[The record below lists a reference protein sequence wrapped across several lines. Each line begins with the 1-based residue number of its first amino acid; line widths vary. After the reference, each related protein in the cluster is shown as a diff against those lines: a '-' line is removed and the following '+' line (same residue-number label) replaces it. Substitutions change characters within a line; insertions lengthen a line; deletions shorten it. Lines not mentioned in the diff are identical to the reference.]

1 MAKIPLRTYIRD
13 IESLI
18 DHGQIDEAVAHSKYI
33 LNSYPKL
40 LAAYRMLGKAYLE
53 TRNYGDATDIFQRVL
68 SAVPDDFV
76 SQVGMSIIREDE
88 GNQTAAIWHMERAF
102 EVQPYNAAI
111 QSELRRLYGRRDGLE
126 PPKIRLTRGALA
138 RLYAKGN
145 LYQQAI
151 GELRAALS
159 EDPQRPDLQALLARM
174 YFLAGQR
181 VEAVETCSLLLKK
194 LPYCLDANRIL
205 AIILPET
212 GRKDDSQVYQ
222 QRVIS
227 LDPYL
232 INATPQAPS
241 SDGVSENTVTLE
253 RLDYKFAG
261 ASIPPTSQPA
271 WAASLGVTV
280 DEFAPKEEKMPEWL
294 STTGEE
300 TEGIEGYRGPQ
311 IPPFVDLG
319 TETKVTG
326 IGKESFEPS
335 QPSEPATAEG
345 ISIFPTGVSTPEE
358 TEEAIPDWL
367 HQAGWK
373 QSTKKTE
380 APPAET
386 PSLYEEPINL
396 PGEETGGEA
405 TRAEMPDWLKAMAPP
420 GAEETVTPPAE
431 KPAQQPTGEEVMPWL
446 QETPPGPTD
455 TIISWLG
462 DMKGEGELP
471 KTTPEEATTE
481 KAGLEIPDWLQGLG
495 EEIPSTPEAVVPPTE
510 EVGLPTT
517 TPEEL
522 PVASIPTPVTSVP
535 EAVPAELPDWLQGI
549 APETPSDEVLPAVEA
564 TFEVETPAEPV
575 TQGAEI
581 PEWMIPVKE
590 QEPLTEE
597 PSLVESPAEAVPSE
611 EFPSWLEDLG
621 TESVLPEKPSEVEP
635 IKIEATQEAIP
646 SEAIPDWLK
655 GLGQEI
661 PTGSE
666 ITPTETLPSKAL
678 PTEAPPPEII
688 PQEITSEEVIPSL
701 PSEEAIPSSELPD
714 WLKSLEQAVSTEA
727 VPTAEEAPEQTL
739 PAEQIPSWLRALEQ
753 EEEQRVEPT
762 PEVVEVVHD
771 EAIPQEEAPATPPE
785 VAVPVEALPAWL
797 KSFEPETAQTPEL
810 PGAATVEAGIEAIPP
825 TEEEAPTPAEKVSEW
840 LKALE
845 AEAPIESQAGLT
857 PVEEFPAEVTT
868 TPVEEVAS
876 PAVPGELPDWL
887 KAMQAEIPEEA
898 PATPI
903 ESPIEIP
910 TETPVGASVEE
921 TAKAFAEAV
930 PRVETPAMDLSD
942 QDSAMAW
949 LESLAAKQGV
959 PEEELTTKPEE
970 RPEAPPTWVEEF
982 TPRVTAPTAPA
993 PAPVEIQPIE
1003 EGGLPEWMQEIV
1015 ETPHVE
1021 QAPIPAVPTLEQPPI
1036 EISPEVAPVPTEA
1049 PPETA
1054 PAISEPGFSLKDQDA
1069 ALAWLESL
1077 AQKQGVAEEELLT
1090 KPEERLEVP
1099 PTWVQE
1105 VATEVPAEVPSLTQQ
1120 QVEPIPETEAVPPV
1134 ESVLP
1139 LTEIVTPPVETVM
1152 EETLD
1157 VTPKPPVEAE
1167 MPDWL
1172 KEIALPEE
1180 EEIPTQPVHLKKEE
1194 PAQPVEKVAPLE
1206 AMPQEQPPAETIPSV
1221 PEVVLSDQEAAM
1233 AWLESLAAK
1242 QGVPEEQLISKPE
1255 ERPAVLVPYELI
1267 GQPPVVEAPVEYL
1280 PEEIP
1285 PITTEPPVTDQEAAM
1300 AWLESLA
1307 AKQGVPEEELLTK
1320 PEERS
1325 EVPPEWVQEQAISEA
1340 PGVEGLSLPEVEEA
1354 APEEMVPSFEPEP
1367 SQWIAEVP
1375 PEQVQA
1381 EEIPGLEGIEIP
1393 AAPLEAPIAETTVP
1407 VGEVFAAIQPS
1418 EELPVE
1424 MPTEAV
1430 IAEPVSIG
1438 LPGEEPPFIELQPV
1452 VEELP
1457 AVEIPAPVE
1466 KALPIEAPIHA
1477 IDVNK
1482 ASLVELENLPGVGF
1496 IKAQSIIDY
1505 RKSRGAFTSLEELIS
1520 VPGITTDLLDEL
1532 QGLVAVSVTP
1542 KLEEAPAPTI
1552 IIPVS
1557 GDANQEMLLQARAA
1571 FTQGDLVNTVSHYGK
1586 LIKTQTL
1593 LGEVISDL
1601 QKAVGQHPED
1611 LFLWQALGDAYMRN
1625 NQLEEAFEAY
1635 SKAEALL
1642 Q

>member
-53 TRNYGDATDIFQRVL
+53 TKNYGDATDIFQRVL

-88 GNQTAAIWHMERAF
+88 GNQNAAIWHMERAF

-174 YFLAGQR
+174 YFLTGQR
-181 VEAVETCSLLLKK
+181 VEAAETCSLLLKK

-212 GRKDDSQVYQ
+212 GRKEDSQVYQ
-222 QRVIS
+222 QREIS

-232 INATPQAPS
+232 IYATPQAPS

-261 ASIPPTSQPA
+261 APISPTSQPA

-280 DEFAPKEEKMPEWL
+280 NEFAPKEEKMPEWL

-311 IPPFVDLG
+311 TPPFVDLG
-319 TETKVTG
+319 AETKVTG
-326 IGKESFEPS
+326 VGQESLEPS
-335 QPSEPATAEG
+335 QPIEPASAEG
-345 ISIFPTGVSTPEE
+345 ISIFPPGVSAPEE

-373 QSTKKTE
+373 YSAKKTE
-380 APPAET
+380 TPPAEK
-386 PSLYEEPINL
+386 PSLYEEPTNV
-396 PGEETGGEA
+396 PGAETDGEA
-405 TRAEMPDWLKAMAPP
+405 TRAEVPDWLKAMAPP
-420 GAEETVTPPAE
+420 GAEETVTPPVE
-431 KPAQQPTGEEVMPWL
+431 KPALIPTGEEVMPWL

-462 DMKGEGELP
+462 DLKGEGELP
-471 KTTPEEATTE
+471 KTTHEEPITE
-481 KAGLEIPDWLQGLG
+481 KAGLEIPDWLRGLG

-522 PVASIPTPVTSVP
+522 PVSSIPTPVTNIP
-535 EAVPAELPDWLQGI
+535 EAVPSELPDWLQGI
-549 APETPSDEVLPAVEA
+549 APETPYDEAVPAAGA
-564 TFEVETPAEPV
+564 TFEEVTPAEPV

-581 PEWMIPVKE
+581 PEWMPPVEE
-590 QEPLTEE
+590 QEPVAEKPL
-597 PSLVESPAEAVPSE
+597 LVESPAEAVPSE
-611 EFPSWLEDLG
+611 EFPSWLKDLG

-635 IKIEATQEAIP
+635 VIIEIPQEAIP

-655 GLGQEI
+655 GLGQEVPTDIETI
-661 PTGSE
+661 PTEALSLK
-666 ITPTETLPSKAL
+666 TLPTET
-678 PTEAPPPEII
+678 PPPEVI
-688 PQEITSEEVIPSL
+688 PQEVTPEEVIPSV
-701 PSEEAIPSSELPD
+701 PPEEAIPGSELPD
-714 WLKSLEQAVSTEA
+714 WLKSLEQAASTETA
-727 VPTAEEAPEQTL
+727 PTQEEAPEHAL
-739 PAEQIPSWLRALEQ
+739 PVEQIPSWLRALEQ
-753 EEEQRVEPT
+753 EEEHRVEPT
-762 PEVVEVVHD
+762 PEVAEVVQT
-771 EAIPQEEAPATPPE
+771 EAIPQAEAPVTPPE
-785 VAVPVEALPAWL
+785 VAVPAEELPAWL
-797 KSFEPETAQTPEL
+797 KSFEPETAQTHET
-810 PGAATVEAGIEAIPP
+810 PGAVTAEAGIEAAPP
-825 TEEEAPTPAEKVSEW
+825 TEKEAPTPAEKVSEW

-845 AEAPIESQAGLT
+845 AETPIGSQAGIT

-876 PAVPGELPDWL
+876 SAVPGKLPDWL

-898 PATPI
+898 PVTPV
-903 ESPIEIP
+903 ESPIEMP
-910 TETPVGASVEE
+910 AETPVGVSVEE
-921 TAKAFAEAV
+921 IAEAFAEAV
-930 PRVETPAMDLSD
+930 PSVEAPAMDLSD

-970 RPEAPPTWVEEF
+970 RPEAPPTWLEEF
-982 TPRVTAPTAPA
+982 TPTVTAPT
-993 PAPVEIQPIE
+993 
-1003 EGGLPEWMQEIV
+1003 
-1015 ETPHVE
+1015 E
-1021 QAPIPAVPTLEQPPI
+1021 QAPI
-1036 EISPEVAPVPTEA
+1036 EIPPEVAPVPTEA
-1049 PPETA
+1049 PPEAA
-1054 PAISEPGFSLKDQDA
+1054 PEISEPGFNLKDQDA

-1090 KPEERLEVP
+1090 KPEERLEAP
-1099 PTWVQE
+1099 PTWVRE
-1105 VATEVPAEVPSLTQQ
+1105 VATEEPAGMPSPNEQ
-1120 QVEPIPETEAVPPV
+1120 QVEPMPAGEAVPPV
-1134 ESVLP
+1134 ETVLP
-1139 LTEIVTPPVETVM
+1139 LTEIVTPPVETVV
-1152 EETLD
+1152 ERTLE
-1157 VTPKPPVEAE
+1157 VAPKPAVEAE

-1194 PAQPVEKVAPLE
+1194 PVQPVEKVAPLE
-1206 AMPQEQPPAETIPSV
+1206 AVPQEQPPAETFPSV
-1221 PEVVLSDQEAAM
+1221 PEAVLSDQEAAM

-1242 QGVPEEQLISKPE
+1242 RGIPEEQLITKPE
-1255 ERPAVLVPYELI
+1255 ERPAVSVPHALA
-1267 GQPPVVEAPVEYL
+1267 GQPPAVEAPVEHL
-1280 PEEIP
+1280 PEETP
-1285 PITTEPPVTDQEAAM
+1285 PIITEPPATDQEAAM

-1320 PEERS
+1320 PEERP
-1325 EVPPEWVQEQAISEA
+1325 EAPPEWVQEQAIPEVS
-1340 PGVEGLSLPEVEEA
+1340 GVEGLTLPEVEEA
-1354 APEEMVPSFEPEP
+1354 APEELVPSFEPEP
-1367 SQWIAEVP
+1367 SQWIVEVP
-1375 PEQVQA
+1375 TEQVQA
-1381 EEIPGLEGIEIP
+1381 EEIPSLETIEIP
-1393 AAPLEAPIAETTVP
+1393 AAPLEAPIAETTVS
-1407 VGEVFAAIQPS
+1407 VGEAFPAIQPA

-1424 MPTEAV
+1424 MPTEAE
-1430 IAEPVSIG
+1430 IAEPVAIG
-1438 LPGEEPPFIELQPV
+1438 LPVEEPPLIELQPI

-1457 AVEIPAPVE
+1457 AVEVPAPSE
-1466 KALPIEAPIHA
+1466 KALPVEAPIHA

-1496 IKAQSIIDY
+1496 IKAQSILNY
-1505 RKSRGAFTSLEELIS
+1505 RESHRAFTSLADLTS

-1532 QGLVAVSVTP
+1532 QDLIVVSVTP
-1542 KLEEAPAPTI
+1542 KLEEVPAPTI
-1552 IIPVS
+1552 IVPVS

-1601 QKAVGQHPED
+1601 QKAVGQHSED
-1611 LFLWQALGDAYMRN
+1611 FFLWQTLGDAYMRN

>member
-18 DHGQIDEAVAHSKYI
+18 EHGQIDEAVAHCKYI
-33 LNSYPKL
+33 LNIYPKL

-53 TRNYGDATDIFQRVL
+53 TRSYGDATDIFQRVL

-88 GNQTAAIWHMERAF
+88 GNQNAAIWHMERAF

-111 QSELRRLYGRRDGLE
+111 QSELRRLYGRRDGME

-181 VEAVETCSLLLKK
+181 VEAVETCSLLLKR

-212 GRKDDSQVYQ
+212 GRKEDSQVYQ
-222 QRVIS
+222 QHVIS

-232 INATPQAPS
+232 VYATPQAPS

-253 RLDYKFAG
+253 RLDYTFAG
-261 ASIPPTSQPA
+261 APIPPPSQPA

-300 TEGIEGYRGPQ
+300 TEGIVEYRGPQ
-311 IPPFVDLG
+311 TPPFVDLG
-319 TETKVTG
+319 AEKEATG
-326 IGKESFEPS
+326 VGQESLEPS
-335 QPSEPATAEG
+335 QTGEPAPAEG
-345 ISIFPTGVSTPEE
+345 ISIFPPGVSTPEE
-358 TEEAIPDWL
+358 TEEAIPDWMQ
-367 HQAGWK
+367 QAGWEY
-373 QSTKKTE
+373 STKKTE
-380 APPAET
+380 APPTET
-386 PSLYEEPINL
+386 PALYEEPTEL
-396 PGEETGGEA
+396 PGAEPGGEA

-431 KPAQQPTGEEVMPWL
+431 KPALKPTGEEVMPWL

-471 KTTPEEATTE
+471 KATPEEPTPE
-481 KAGLEIPDWLQGLG
+481 KAGLEIPDWLRGLG
-495 EEIPSTPEAVVPPTE
+495 EEIPTPPGVVVPPTE

-522 PVASIPTPVTSVP
+522 PVSSIPTPVTSIP
-535 EAVPAELPDWLQGI
+535 EAAPSELPDWIQGI
-549 APETPSDEVLPAVEA
+549 APETPSEAAPAVGA
-564 TFEVETPAEPV
+564 TLEEVTPAEPV
-575 TQGAEI
+575 AQGAEI
-581 PEWMIPVKE
+581 PEGMPPVME
-590 QEPLTEE
+590 QEPKAEE
-597 PSLVESPAEAVPSE
+597 PLHAETPAEAVPSE
-611 EFPSWLEDLG
+611 EFPGWLKDIG
-621 TESVLPEKPSEVEP
+621 TESVLPETPAEEEP
-635 IKIEATQEAIP
+635 VMMETPQETIP

-655 GLGQEI
+655 GLGQEA
-661 PTGSE
+661 PTVIE
-666 ITPTETLPSKAL
+666 TTPAEALPSEAL
-678 PTEAPPPEII
+678 PTETHPPEAI
-688 PQEITSEEVIPSL
+688 PQEITPEEVIPSI
-701 PSEEAIPSSELPD
+701 PGEEAIPSSELPD
-714 WLKSLEQAVSTEA
+714 WLKSLEQATSTEA
-727 VPTAEEAPEQTL
+727 APPQEEVPEQAL
-739 PAEQIPSWLRALEQ
+739 PAEQLPSWLKALEQ

-762 PEVVEVVHD
+762 PEGVEIVPT
-771 EAIPQEEAPATPPE
+771 EALPQAEAPITPPE
-785 VAVPVEALPAWL
+785 AAAPAEGLPAWL
-797 KSFEPETAQTPEL
+797 KSFEPEAAITPET
-810 PGAATVEAGIEAIPP
+810 PGAVPVEASIEATAPI
-825 TEEEAPTPAEKVSEW
+825 EEEAPTPAEKVSEW

-845 AEAPIESQAGLT
+845 TETPSVPQAGIT
-857 PVEEFPAEVTT
+857 PVEEFPAEVPSA
-868 TPVEEVAS
+868 PVEEVAG

-887 KAMQAEIPEEA
+887 KAMQTEIPEEA
-898 PATPI
+898 PVTPV

-910 TETPVGASVEE
+910 AETPEEVSLEE
-921 TAKAFAEAV
+921 TAEALTEAI
-930 PRVETPAMDLSD
+930 PSVEAPAMDLGD

-949 LESLAAKQGV
+949 LESLAAKQGA

-970 RPEAPPTWVEEF
+970 RPETPPTWLAEL
-982 TPRVTAPTAPA
+982 TPTVTAPTEQAPT
-993 PAPVEIQPIE
+993 PVEKQPVE
-1003 EGGLPEWMQEIV
+1003 EGGLPVWMEEIV
-1015 ETPHVE
+1015 EMPPGE
-1021 QAPIPAVPTLEQPPI
+1021 KAQIPATPILEQPPI
-1036 EISPEVAPVPTEA
+1036 EIPPEEVPVSTEA
-1049 PPETA
+1049 VSEAAPE
-1054 PAISEPGFSLKDQDA
+1054 ISEPGFSLEDQDA

-1090 KPEERLEVP
+1090 KPEERLEAP

-1105 VATEVPAEVPSLTQQ
+1105 VATEEPVELPPPIQP
-1120 QVEPIPETEAVPPV
+1120 QVEPMPVEEIVPPV
-1134 ESVLP
+1134 ETVAP
-1139 LTEIVTPPVETVM
+1139 PTEIVTPMVETVP
-1152 EETLD
+1152 EPTLE
-1157 VTPKPPVEAE
+1157 VAPKPAVEAE

-1180 EEIPTQPVHLKKEE
+1180 EQIPTQPVHLKKEE

-1206 AMPQEQPPAETIPSV
+1206 AVPQEQPPVETVPSV

-1242 QGVPEEQLISKPE
+1242 QGVPEDQLITKPEDRPAEPAPYALTEQL
-1255 ERPAVLVPYELI
+1255 PA
-1267 GQPPVVEAPVEYL
+1267 VEAPVEKL
-1280 PEEIP
+1280 PEETPLI
-1285 PITTEPPVTDQEAAM
+1285 ITEPPPSDQEAAI

-1320 PEERS
+1320 PEERP
-1325 EVPPEWVQEQAISEA
+1325 EAPPEWVQEQTTPEV
-1340 PGVEGLSLPEVEEA
+1340 PGVEGLTLPEVEEA
-1354 APEEMVPSFEPEP
+1354 TPEEFVSSFEPEP
-1367 SQWIAEVP
+1367 SEWIAEVP
-1375 PEQVQA
+1375 TEQVQV
-1381 EEIPGLEGIEIP
+1381 EEIIGQEKIETP
-1393 AAPLEAPIAETTVP
+1393 AVPSEVPATEISVP
-1407 VGEVFAAIQPS
+1407 VGEVLPTIQPAQ
-1418 EELPVE
+1418 ELPVE

-1438 LPGEEPPFIELQPV
+1438 LPVEEPPLVELQPI

-1457 AVEIPAPVE
+1457 AVEVPTPFEKAPPVE
-1466 KALPIEAPIHA
+1466 VPIHV

-1496 IKAQSIIDY
+1496 IKAQSIINY
-1505 RKSRGAFTSLEELIS
+1505 RESHGAFTSLEELTSI
-1520 VPGITTDLLDEL
+1520 PGITTDLLNEL
-1532 QGLVAVSVTP
+1532 KNLITVSVTP
-1542 KLEEAPAPTI
+1542 KPEEVVAPTLI
-1552 IIPVS
+1552 APVG
-1557 GDANQEMLLQARAA
+1557 GDANQEILLQARAA
-1571 FTQGDLVNTVSHYGK
+1571 FTQGDLANTISHYGK
-1586 LIKTQTL
+1586 LVKTQTL

-1601 QKAVGQHPED
+1601 QKAVVQHPED
-1611 LFLWQALGDAYMRN
+1611 IFLWQTLGDAYMRN
-1625 NQLEEAFEAY
+1625 NQLEEAFDAF